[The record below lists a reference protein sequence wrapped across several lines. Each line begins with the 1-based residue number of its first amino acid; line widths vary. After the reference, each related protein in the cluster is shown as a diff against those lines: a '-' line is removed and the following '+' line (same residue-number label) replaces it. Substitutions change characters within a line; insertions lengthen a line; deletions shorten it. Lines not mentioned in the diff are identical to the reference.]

1 MLEPRRAQSSGPGQ
15 LGPLPVLL
23 PGSPQAPRQLLASLP
38 IRPQPDVQRR
48 LLHPRRR
55 RRARAPGTATTSP
68 ALAGRR
74 EPGHRQPNTD
84 PCPREPPQPPCPGPA
99 RRGDSPASAALPRPC
114 RRGCPGT
121 SCLPARPPAAGARR
135 CCRPKA
141 RRRPRQQRTAE
152 AARPR
157 TRLRPGPPALPPAP
171 PPPADSRRPAPPAP
185 PTQRPPPPLALRS
198 GRSGPAP
205 PGPAPLGP
213 RSRSRPVGL
222 SGAAAVPRAP
232 LGLTRSP
239 GAMPRVSCPC
249 VPCRGGRA
257 WPGGGSTPRAV
268 PAQPFATAFSNPPNV
283 SAACRAA
290 PRPPPCPRARRV
302 GWQRAIS
309 SVGQPAEPACFS
321 TCRKGPCPHGSWG
334 RSHRGG
340 RPCTLCG
347 AHVRL
352 FLTPS
357 QDSFPG
363 LCQTPHPARAS
374 WGHGCVAS
382 HIPKQLLTLRSCS
395 WCPQPF
401 LALHHPTGLWFGP
414 YLSQS
419 VFCCPRTGYK
429 YSSTTPSRPHLPA
442 RNGSNR
448 GYRDLERYTFLQAP
462 ISSQMAVP
470 EGHPSPGVRV
480 KGGSCGDPKLPIWE
494 AAAQTWWGSTLFLA
508 KASRHRWKGPSL
520 ASSEV
525 LWALQSRQLAPVS
538 SSCERGR
545 GAASLPC
552 PTAQRPKGFPRAGH

>member
-1 MLEPRRAQSSGPGQ
+1 MLEPRRAQSSSPGQ

-23 PGSPQAPRQLLASLP
+23 PGSPQAPQQLLDSVP

-55 RRARAPGTATTSP
+55 SRARAPGTATTSP

-121 SCLPARPPAAGARR
+121 SCLPACPPARLATGARR

-213 RSRSRPVGL
+213 RSRSRSRSRPRPVGL

-232 LGLTRSP
+232 LGLTGSP

-257 WPGGGSTPRAV
+257 WPGGGSHPPGGSGA
-268 PAQPFATAFSNPPNV
+268 AF
-283 SAACRAA
+283 R
-290 PRPPPCPRARRV
+290 
-302 GWQRAIS
+302 
-309 SVGQPAEPACFS
+309 
-321 TCRKGPCPHGSWG
+321 
-334 RSHRGG
+334 
-340 RPCTLCG
+340 
-347 AHVRL
+347 
-352 FLTPS
+352 
-357 QDSFPG
+357 DSF
-363 LCQTPHPARAS
+363 
-374 WGHGCVAS
+374 
-382 HIPKQLLTLRSCS
+382 
-395 WCPQPF
+395 
-401 LALHHPTGLWFGP
+401 
-414 YLSQS
+414 
-419 VFCCPRTGYK
+419 
-429 YSSTTPSRPHLPA
+429 
-442 RNGSNR
+442 
-448 GYRDLERYTFLQAP
+448 
-462 ISSQMAVP
+462 
-470 EGHPSPGVRV
+470 
-480 KGGSCGDPKLPIWE
+480 
-494 AAAQTWWGSTLFLA
+494 
-508 KASRHRWKGPSL
+508 
-520 ASSEV
+520 
-525 LWALQSRQLAPVS
+525 
-538 SSCERGR
+538 
-545 GAASLPC
+545 
-552 PTAQRPKGFPRAGH
+552 